1 MPTTCANLVHLK
13 EVARAVS
20 YCVWL
25 EVIVKLITHS
35 LSEIKMPQ
43 TLHVTLTMDSVFFI

>member
-25 EVIVKLITHS
+25 EVIVKLTTQ
-35 LSEIKMPQ
+35 EIK
-43 TLHVTLTMDSVFFI
+43 VDSLKIIGIKTGYGFYM